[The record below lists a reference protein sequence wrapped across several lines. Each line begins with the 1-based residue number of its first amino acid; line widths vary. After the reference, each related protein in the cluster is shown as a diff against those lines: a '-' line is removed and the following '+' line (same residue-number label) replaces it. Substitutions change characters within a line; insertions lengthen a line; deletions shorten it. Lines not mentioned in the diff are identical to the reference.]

1 MDEIIIKDENEKQSF
16 ADIIIKNRE
25 FIYPALFY
33 LAGLILGSFF
43 FTYINKTNL
52 AEIIESVF
60 KLSTDDFYTFF
71 LNKFCVYF
79 SLFTITVL
87 LGLCLVGFPFIN
99 IIPLFSGM
107 EIALKI
113 SYYYVNFS
121 VKGIGYALL
130 MIIPESACF
139 ITVLIYTI
147 KTSSALSRYIYSVTT
162 KKSDMN
168 KDINLKSYL
177 KNFLIYAIIVVAI
190 SVINA
195 LATYLLSSIIT
206 I

>member
-1 MDEIIIKDENEKQSF
+1 MDEIIIKDENEKKSI
-16 ADIIIKNRE
+16 ADIIIENKE
-25 FIYPALFY
+25 LIYPALFY

-43 FTYINKTNL
+43 FAYINKTNF
-52 AEIIESVF
+52 AGIIDSIF
-60 KLSTDDFYTFF
+60 KLAADDFYTVF

-99 IIPLFSGM
+99 IIPLLIGI

-121 VKGIGYALL
+121 VKGIGYSLL

-139 ITVLIYTI
+139 ITVLMYTI
-147 KTSSALSRYIYSVTT
+147 KTSSALSKSIYTVTT

-168 KDINLKSYL
+168 EEINLKSYL
-177 KNFLIYAIIVVAI
+177 KNFLTYAIIIIAI